1 MASEARKNIRAETTY
16 QELVPDTEFNNHYK
30 DIAVD
35 ISWMMSLI
43 MPRFNEFRAAIGWD
57 AHRSKYITGDY
68 IFSNEIRLKDWN
80 ILPIM
85 IIRFG
90 EIVTTPP
97 REHSVITQID

>member
-35 ISWMMSLI
+35 ISWMMSMI

-57 AHRSKYITGDY
+57 AHRSKYITGEY
-68 IFSNEIRLKDWN
+68 IFPNEIRSKDCN
-80 ILPIM
+80 FLPLM
-85 IIRFG
+85 IIRVG
-90 EIVTTPP
+90 ETVTTLP
-97 REHSVITQID
+97 RGHSVIT